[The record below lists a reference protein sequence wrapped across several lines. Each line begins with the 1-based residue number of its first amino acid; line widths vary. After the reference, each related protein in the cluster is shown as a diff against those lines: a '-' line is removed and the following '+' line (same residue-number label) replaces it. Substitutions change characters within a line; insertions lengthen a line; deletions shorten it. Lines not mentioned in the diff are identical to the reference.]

1 MNTPIDTITIKGEDN
16 SGKPVTNKVEGL
28 PEGVTFDSST
38 NTISG
43 SPSEVGEYPVMVTTT
58 DAEGNHT
65 ETTFTITV
73 VDKTAPT
80 VEAIDDQTKEVN
92 TPIDPI
98 IIKGEDNSGKPV
110 TNEVKGLPKG
120 VTFDPET
127 NTISG
132 APSEVGTYPITV
144 ITTDANGNQTETT
157 CIITVTPKDS
167 GKPSTPSNPGEPST
181 SSNLG
186 EPSAPSETVAPEN
199 NVQDTSGIGST
210 DNSTQDNAGTKDK
223 KENNKHSLPET
234 GGDKSSST
242 TLIGGILAAIVGIF
256 LLGRRRKKQ

>member
-1 MNTPIDTITIKGEDN
+1 MGTYPITVI
-16 SGKPVTNKVEGL
+16 
-28 PEGVTFDSST
+28 
-38 NTISG
+38 
-43 SPSEVGEYPVMVTTT
+43 TT
-58 DAEGNHT
+58 DANGNQT

-80 VEAIDDQTKEVN
+80 VDPIGDQTKEVN

-98 IIKGEDNSGKPV
+98 IIKGQDNSGKPV

-120 VTFDPET
+120 VTFDPAT

-132 APSEVGTYPITV
+132 TPSEVGTYPITV

-157 CIITVTPKDS
+157 FIITVTPKDS
-167 GKPSTPSNPGEPST
+167 GEPSTPSNPGEPSTPSNPGEPSTPSNPGEPNAPSNPAEPST

-186 EPSAPSETVAPEN
+186 EPSAPSETVAPEH

-210 DNSTQDNAGTKDK
+210 DNSTQDDVATKDK
-223 KENNKHSLPET
+223 KENNQHSLPET
-234 GGDKSSST
+234 GGDKSSNT

-256 LLGRRRKKQ
+256 LIGRRRKKQ

>member
-1 MNTPIDTITIKGEDN
+1 MNTPIDTIT
-16 SGKPVTNKVEGL
+16 
-28 PEGVTFDSST
+28 
-38 NTISG
+38 
-43 SPSEVGEYPVMVTTT
+43 
-58 DAEGNHT
+58 
-65 ETTFTITV
+65 
-73 VDKTAPT
+73 
-80 VEAIDDQTKEVN
+80 
-92 TPIDPI
+92 
-98 IIKGEDNSGKPV
+98 IKGEDNSGKPV

-157 CIITVTPKDS
+157 FIITVTSKDS
-167 GKPSTPSNPGEPST
+167 GKPSTPSNPGEPSKPSNPGEPST

-186 EPSAPSETVAPEN
+186 EQSAPSETVAPEN

>member
-1 MNTPIDTITIKGEDN
+1 MNTPIDTIT
-16 SGKPVTNKVEGL
+16 
-28 PEGVTFDSST
+28 
-38 NTISG
+38 
-43 SPSEVGEYPVMVTTT
+43 
-58 DAEGNHT
+58 
-65 ETTFTITV
+65 
-73 VDKTAPT
+73 
-80 VEAIDDQTKEVN
+80 
-92 TPIDPI
+92 
-98 IIKGEDNSGKPV
+98 IKGEDNSGKPV

-157 CIITVTPKDS
+157 FIITVTSKDS
-167 GKPSTPSNPGEPST
+167 GKPSTPSNPGEPSTPSNPGEPSTPSNPGEPST

-186 EPSAPSETVAPEN
+186 EQSAPSETVAPEN